1 MDLRHCARTA
11 GSGDLFRIVSLR
23 LANGLATAGRRLI
36 PDGSRSSGVPRA
48 MPPLGQRTRCRE
60 GRSVDADSG
69 GREIDRRRGPRVV
82 LGDQRMVQH
91 DRSHCAAG
99 DSTAD
104 LLHGGRHVPN
114 RVHAWHGD
122 LLGGLESLPAG
133 TLTGG
138 GRRTRHR
145 GGSSTTLPFLCLL
158 DCSPGTATEGSFPD
172 PGRHR

>member
-1 MDLRHCARTA
+1 
-11 GSGDLFRIVSLR
+11 
-23 LANGLATAGRRLI
+23 
-36 PDGSRSSGVPRA
+36 
-48 MPPLGQRTRCRE
+48 MPSLGQRTRCRE

-69 GREIDRRRGPRVV
+69 GREIDRRRGLRVV

-99 DSTAD
+99 DSTTD

-133 TLTGG
+133 TLRLEEVAGHDIG
-138 GRRTRHR
+138 EGHQRP
-145 GGSSTTLPFLCLL
+145 SPSP
-158 DCSPGTATEGSFPD
+158 SPGLFARDGY
-172 PGRHR
+172 GR